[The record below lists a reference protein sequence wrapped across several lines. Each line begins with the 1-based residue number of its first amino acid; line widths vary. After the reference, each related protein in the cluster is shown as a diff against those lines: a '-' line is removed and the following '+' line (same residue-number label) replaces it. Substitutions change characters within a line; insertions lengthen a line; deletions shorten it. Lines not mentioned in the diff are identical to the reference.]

1 MLIHFVVIVL
11 VEEGKWQE
19 ILSEMAILKELNRQK
34 KLKSGI
40 EAEETSRNDVIV
52 SLIAD
57 LQEAQDKESDQNME
71 KLEKMVR

>member
-1 MLIHFVVIVL
+1 
-11 VEEGKWQE
+11 
-19 ILSEMAILKELNRQK
+19 MAILKELNRQK
-34 KLKSGI
+34 KLKSGS